1 MGTHPIFESDFDCLT
16 EWTSSS
22 LLLKARTDQ
31 KKEQFIMSALTK
43 KKYVMAEALEEIST
57 LEPAQSIQRVVASP
71 GSCLFEVEC
80 ANGIRSH
87 ASLPKKFRK
96 TIYTKK
102 GLFPFAVEQ
111 NGRGDGPGQKS
122 KNQNFN
128 VEDESSDD
136 DALPENLNRVQLNYS
151 DTSSSEEDESSDDED
166 DDEIPDLE

>member
-1 MGTHPIFESDFDCLT
+1 
-16 EWTSSS
+16 
-22 LLLKARTDQ
+22 
-31 KKEQFIMSALTK
+31 MSALTK

-57 LEPAQSIQRVVASP
+57 LEAAQSIQRVVASP

-102 GLFPFAVEQ
+102 RDYVICEPIFEGDKVKYEIVRILQHEQIKQLTKKGLFPFAVER
-111 NGRGDGPGQKS
+111 NGGGDGPGQKS
-122 KNQNFN
+122 KNQNDN
-128 VEDESSDD
+128 VEDESSDE

-151 DTSSSEEDESSDDED
+151 DTSSSDEDESSDDED